1 MIEAQRAEPRRPRVV
16 LFDVLETL
24 LQLEGLRSRFVDIGR
39 PAYELDIFC
48 ARTVRDGMAFT
59 LVGSCP
65 PFAHVARAALL
76 ATTGYKIDEEAV
88 RYVLAGFR
96 ELPPYPDAEVALADL
111 AKARIP
117 AYAFTQGSTA
127 AACASLDRV
136 GLRTYLRDV
145 FSCEDIQSFR
155 PPRWVYDWACLKVQS
170 APERTAMIGANSW
183 EVHGA
188 GRAGL
193 ITGFVSRLEGGV
205 SELVDTPHV
214 VAGRLDLVV
223 DALLALPR

>member
-1 MIEAQRAEPRRPRVV
+1 MTRSQRAQPRRPRVV

-59 LVGSCP
+59 LVGPCP

-76 ATTGYKIDEEAV
+76 ATTGYAISEEAV
-88 RYVLAGFR
+88 RHVLAGFR
-96 ELPPYPDAEVALADL
+96 ELPPYPEAELALAEL
-111 AKARIP
+111 ANAGVA
-117 AYAFTQGSTA
+117 AYAFTQGSTV

-145 FSCEDIQSFR
+145 FSSEEVQSFR
-155 PPRWVYDWACLKVQS
+155 PPRRVYEWACLRVQS

-193 ITGFVSRLEGGV
+193 ITGFVSRLEGEV
-205 SELVDTPHV
+205 SDLVDTPHV
-214 VAGRLDLVV
+214 TASRLDHVV
-223 DALLALPR
+223 DGLLTLPR